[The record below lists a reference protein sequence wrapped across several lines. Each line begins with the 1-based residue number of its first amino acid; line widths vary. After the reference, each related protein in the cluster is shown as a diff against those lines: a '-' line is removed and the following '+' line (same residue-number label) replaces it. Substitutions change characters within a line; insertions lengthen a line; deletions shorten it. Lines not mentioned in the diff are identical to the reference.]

1 MIEILGKAGGYVFII
16 VLGIVLRKIGFFKE
30 GDFNILAK
38 ICLRIT
44 LPASVIYSFSGKEF
58 DLSLISLCFLGF
70 FAGLIYIVTGYLV
83 NLKNKK
89 GAAFS
94 IVNLSGYNVGCFT
107 VPFVQGFLGPM
118 GVITTSLFD
127 VGNAMICLGGSYSVA
142 SIAKENSKFSI
153 KKIGKALVT
162 SVTFITYMVMIILR
176 LIGVALPRAVV
187 DCAGVIG
194 GANAFVA
201 MLMLG
206 VGFKLTVDKEQILL
220 VLKHLG
226 IRYAIG
232 TALALLFWFVLPF
245 DVEVRLALVIL
256 AFAPIASAA
265 PAYTAD
271 LKEDA
276 GLASTIN
283 SLSVIC
289 SIAIIV
295 AILTF
300 MT

>member
-44 LPASVIYSFSGKEF
+44 LTASVIYSFSGKEF

-226 IRYAIG
+226 IRYAICAVVAVLVY
-232 TALALLFWFVLPF
+232 TLLPF
-245 DVEVRLALVIL
+245 DPVIRKALVLIL
-256 AFAPIASAA
+256 FGPLSSPIPAFVEE
-265 PAYTAD
+265 
-271 LKEDA
+271 LKMDS
-276 GLASTIN
+276 GLAGAIN
-283 SLSVIC
+283 SVSVVI
-289 SIAIIV
+289 STV
-295 AILTF
+295 MMVILLTV
-300 MT
+300 MG